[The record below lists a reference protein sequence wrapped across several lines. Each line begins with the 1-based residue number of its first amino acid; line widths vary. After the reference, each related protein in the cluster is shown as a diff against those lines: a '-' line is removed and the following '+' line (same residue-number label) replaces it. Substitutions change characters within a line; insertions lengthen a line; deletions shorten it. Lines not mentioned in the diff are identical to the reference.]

1 MEEQVVMDAR
11 TPSDFALHAI
21 FIRFAASAESLI
33 TEFIAQP
40 YDHEPLLDAFMGPGV
55 DIHFDGLLD
64 SLGKIAQKHAK
75 SVVES
80 VMRWRRSQVD
90 GSDLQRSQYSV
101 KAVRTLDSTAV
112 VAERKM
118 LTSTYIMC
126 RALVTATKGNSKD
139 SLGEA
144 VGNSLEDMTFEQFRR
159 PDHKT
164 LTQSVNHRA
173 IADLYAVLLGNLAEI
188 RFESVTDRFL
198 RELGPIAEGQIPKDS
213 DFKFETLV
221 KGLRYVQ
228 IKVWPPERFEEGAE
242 FFESL
247 SKSFGNAHG
256 IRLKSIFAETLV
268 HMLHPIAK
276 TAQAEVNHPDWAK
289 AIEMV
294 YPKAKDMMSKPRYW
308 HAAYPLAV
316 TSLCVA
322 PTEFFLRNWMSC
334 FEAGLSKMKE
344 RPYRM
349 TVLNGMMRL
358 VWTYLYRCHEPAST
372 ASSKLESLV
381 KHFFPPNR
389 HTVIPQEERLEPF
402 IYIIHFILS
411 RHVDLGSE
419 ICLDLLQARIVAS
432 PQTNA
437 TINLAPERMAIATQA
452 ILLTL
457 HLFEREESV
466 PSWPCSADF
475 ASVPSTSEYPTSSDL
490 LSSPLSRHGVQDL
503 LEQSSNCLTTLASLC
518 FQSVGRMS
526 IFDDQWSSARLGPTF
541 EEAHNHIIRHH
552 PEGSYAYPQSLLAQ
566 ISTLQT
572 AFRAWPRCLHPNL
585 PLDDALDML
594 LRGVVHVEPAI
605 GDAASQALARFL
617 KTSAHT
623 QTLLI
628 RFCAYLFD
636 PQRISSEGSSVR
648 LVSDSVRLL
657 ELWFTTLDTWVEN
670 TVAQAT
676 VIWSE
681 SEREL
686 IVNLLRDAEAGCLF
700 LLSSYKPDAI
710 AIAVKALRRLGT
722 LLAHIYPGSSSPTPE
737 GPTQSFEVVNALL
750 GLLSPDLYLNGSD
763 DLLNVD
769 ELARLSQWRNSS
781 NLDVALQIAE
791 SDNIMDRNLWLHVYP
806 AFMHACVEHHP
817 PTTELLREKLKIAVA
832 RYHPLIFPLS
842 GILLRS
848 PLGGSARSGSVVE
861 KEGAK
866 AVLESRYL
874 VHQWHLWLKLLC
886 TTAPVP
892 DVRSTARDHNRAR
905 SEANVERESLSNS
918 RDLFKYLGQF
928 LDSDHSAFR
937 DVAVSCIS
945 SLPPYGYSV
954 LLEDLSPLAA
964 RQFYDDV
971 RSKSG
976 SIPSIGRGR
985 RHERFHTA
993 VARIYFLTAHHLQS
1007 QRSSSKQTALTHVLK
1022 YIRNMQ
1028 TFLSAL
1034 ENRDTFSMQR
1044 LRRYFCG
1051 TVERL
1056 FDGLAS
1062 LNDSDRFIPPGM
1074 HLALY
1079 RMCEEWCQLGKQS
1092 DTVKKR
1098 LIVMQSAAAH
1108 SYQDPAGQAEAI
1120 QRFQTETRA
1129 LSNAAVGAMASLIH
1143 KAFFPPDVTASPV
1156 DKLNAEQYEPMK
1168 ASPTLERI
1176 TAILASFQDNLQA
1189 CGKKALRSLLVH
1201 ATYDDVFAEEALRR
1215 AFVTTRDLSTS
1226 NARFFEVL
1234 SEVVCNAEHGFN
1246 FSQVVCLGLS
1256 NLCHPLVEIRYRAF
1270 NMLETIHEQAS
1281 GILSMV
1287 QYEAAVGSSAPST
1300 YLHAHRLISDVLS
1313 GEHPDQALNV
1323 LAQFAGWIPQVFEN
1337 RGDQGAL
1344 ILLQSLEFWVP
1355 CIDLMAE
1362 NKSRLSREG
1371 RSAIY
1376 HLVALTLRYAET
1388 HAEQIFVLW
1397 TRLVDAPYQSNGHAV
1412 VRFLLEE
1419 SNKVG
1424 SAIFASCAA
1433 KIVACLSQ
1441 SVVGRELFVEL
1452 CSVIEPA
1459 RMPVNMEHR
1468 LVLPDAEELE
1478 MWSDLDIL
1486 FSDQPRLPLGVAPFS
1501 LLFLAETS
1509 LERYWDFQEQLPV
1522 LLHCIFMHLDHRQ
1535 AFVQERTRHLLFQM
1549 LRSCVPGYD
1558 ELPDRLL
1565 YPARSELRRAIAE
1578 LQKEVKG
1585 NLWKED
1591 DPNSRTVPRM
1601 RWLCSRILEV
1611 MEPLCPTISEEWGAL
1626 ALKWAVECPMRSIAF
1641 RSLQLFRALMP
1652 KWKRHDVAQLLG
1664 RLSITI
1670 ADTDVNLNKFNVEV
1684 LMTLTAMASSE
1695 ELETALPQMFW
1706 GAVGCLSTTAEEE
1719 FQAVLRLL
1727 DTLLDRIDLDD
1738 PQTADLLVSQRPPDW
1753 QGSVTL
1759 QSSLLTGLRSSST
1772 VGATLELLQHLAKVG
1787 DARLIDP
1794 TEGRVRDL
1802 YTLSLPW
1809 CLHAMYTESS
1819 DEALQEFAINIGHL
1833 AEEEERPS
1841 LTRIMTSFAKG
1852 RFRTKD
1858 DFLRQSVAAL
1868 REHYGAE
1875 HWTEVMTLL
1884 MGLVLNNE
1892 RWLRVRTMQ
1901 ILKVLFQQRE
1911 TRAPVD
1917 FLGSELLMPL
1927 LRLLETDLATEA
1939 LDVLEEPLKISGGP
1953 SARHVLRMSMH
1964 HRLAADTKEVES
1976 VAEVFGIAEETGWC
1990 VPRAAVLRAV
2000 CRSNLRAVFDSCKVH
2015 SRPSRINFQPDEIP
2029 TLAQDSSDNLG
2040 ELVQNLHELSSFFQE
2055 QRSSN
2060 SIPSKQLEARVAAI
2074 LAKSTDDVPQT
2085 PLVDI
2090 FDIGSLTPYQDTDSA
2105 SGSDTES
2112 DLFEFD
2118 SPQIAQSPNGFHR
2131 TH

>member
-1 MEEQVVMDAR
+1 MGSEGIQITIPDFDDDDFNSTPLFGRPQGASIWGTSAGSGSESPTILTPVVERNERSYFHSRGDSVASEDSSHSIQLTGKKIRSPFAHSAQSSVATTTSGSPFSKKGSFASLRNAFKSSKSNEAAPPLPPLDQQAYPALKNPFNRSTSSLAHVSRPSTHTSPPQFRPSTPASNDSRTRRTPSRSRGHSSARSQHSYSGSIFHFSDGGSDHGHGFSLSSPPPVPPVPHSFGQYPVIESDSIPEMEEQVVMDAR

-503 LEQSSNCLTTLASLC
+503 LEQS
-518 FQSVGRMS
+518 
-526 IFDDQWSSARLGPTF
+526 
-541 EEAHNHIIRHH
+541 
-552 PEGSYAYPQSLLAQ
+552 
-566 ISTLQT
+566 
-572 AFRAWPRCLHPNL
+572 
-585 PLDDALDML
+585 
-594 LRGVVHVEPAI
+594 
-605 GDAASQALARFL
+605 
-617 KTSAHT
+617 K
-623 QTLLI
+623 
-628 RFCAYLFD
+628 
-636 PQRISSEGSSVR
+636 
-648 LVSDSVRLL
+648 
-657 ELWFTTLDTWVEN
+657 
-670 TVAQAT
+670 
-676 VIWSE
+676 
-681 SEREL
+681 
-686 IVNLLRDAEAGCLF
+686 
-700 LLSSYKPDAI
+700 
-710 AIAVKALRRLGT
+710 
-722 LLAHIYPGSSSPTPE
+722 
-737 GPTQSFEVVNALL
+737 
-750 GLLSPDLYLNGSD
+750 
-763 DLLNVD
+763 
-769 ELARLSQWRNSS
+769 
-781 NLDVALQIAE
+781 
-791 SDNIMDRNLWLHVYP
+791 
-806 AFMHACVEHHP
+806 
-817 PTTELLREKLKIAVA
+817 
-832 RYHPLIFPLS
+832 
-842 GILLRS
+842 
-848 PLGGSARSGSVVE
+848 
-861 KEGAK
+861 
-866 AVLESRYL
+866 
-874 VHQWHLWLKLLC
+874 
-886 TTAPVP
+886 
-892 DVRSTARDHNRAR
+892 
-905 SEANVERESLSNS
+905 
-918 RDLFKYLGQF
+918 
-928 LDSDHSAFR
+928 
-937 DVAVSCIS
+937 
-945 SLPPYGYSV
+945 
-954 LLEDLSPLAA
+954 
-964 RQFYDDV
+964 
-971 RSKSG
+971 
-976 SIPSIGRGR
+976 
-985 RHERFHTA
+985 
-993 VARIYFLTAHHLQS
+993 
-1007 QRSSSKQTALTHVLK
+1007 
-1022 YIRNMQ
+1022 
-1028 TFLSAL
+1028 
-1034 ENRDTFSMQR
+1034 
-1044 LRRYFCG
+1044 
-1051 TVERL
+1051 
-1056 FDGLAS
+1056 
-1062 LNDSDRFIPPGM
+1062 
-1074 HLALY
+1074 
-1079 RMCEEWCQLGKQS
+1079 
-1092 DTVKKR
+1092 
-1098 LIVMQSAAAH
+1098 
-1108 SYQDPAGQAEAI
+1108 AI